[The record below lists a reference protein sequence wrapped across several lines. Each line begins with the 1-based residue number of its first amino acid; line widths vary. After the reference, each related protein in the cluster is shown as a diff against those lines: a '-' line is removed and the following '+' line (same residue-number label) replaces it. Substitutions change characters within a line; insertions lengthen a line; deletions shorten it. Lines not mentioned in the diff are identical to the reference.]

1 MQLTSALNP
10 AELERIHESA
20 LAVLATTGVRILHS
34 EAQERCRRAGA
45 KVDASGVVRF
55 PSSLMRRLTALAPSE
70 FEIGMQDGRRV
81 MLGGSACWASGIV
94 TDPWIIDYE
103 SQRPRRPA
111 LADVQRN
118 TQIVQ
123 KLDRI
128 VAVGRMDFPV
138 TDVAGPMSSARAL
151 FEHLLRHRKHNNV
164 YVTDLESLALWLRIG
179 RVLSAGRA
187 LAGSRLFTVAVA
199 SLSPLT
205 ITEMNVELLKVACA
219 HDFPIVPTICPAA
232 GTTSPMTLAG
242 TLVVGH
248 AENLAILALA
258 QLFREGQPFLYCLGP
273 GVTDMRTSCC
283 MYYTLDKVLWK
294 NAHVQLA
301 RHCGLPTVA
310 ESGGSMTY
318 RHDMQHGAEG
328 VLFMLS
334 AVSAGANLL
343 TGFGSTYNA
352 VGHSTEMMLVQ
363 HAWLEAAEFLRQGIV
378 VDDATLAMDEIARV
392 GPGGNFMTEA
402 LTLQNMRGGEFF
414 GNALFNHIGEMGD
427 EPTMRERA
435 HARVLE
441 LTADDTPAL
450 PKDVTDELRRVFREI
465 DCPL

>member
-1 MQLTSALNP
+1 MQLTSALNQ
-10 AELERIHESA
+10 ADVARVHESA
-20 LAVLATTGVRILHS
+20 MQVLATTGVRILHS

-45 KVDASGVVRF
+45 TVDATGVVRF
-55 PSSLMRRLTALAPSE
+55 PAKVIERLISMAPNE

-81 MLGGSACWASGIV
+81 TLGGSACWASGIV

-103 SQRPRRPA
+103 TQQLRRPA

-138 TDVAGPMSSARAL
+138 TDVSGPMSSERAL
-151 FEHLLRHRKHNNV
+151 FEHLLRHRKHDNV
-164 YVTDLESLALWLRIG
+164 YVTDLESMALWLRIG
-179 RVLSAGRA
+179 RVLSAGRE

-219 HDFPIVPTICPAA
+219 HDFPIVPTICPSA
-232 GTTSPMTLAG
+232 GTTSPMSLAG
-242 TLVVGH
+242 TLVIGH

-301 RHCGLPTVA
+301 KHCGVPMVA

-318 RHDMQHGAEG
+318 RHDTQHGVEG
-328 VLFMLS
+328 FLFMMS

-352 VGHSTEMMLVQ
+352 VGHSTEMMLIQ
-363 HAWLEAAEFLRQGIV
+363 HAWLEAAEFLRKGIV
-378 VDDATLAMDEIARV
+378 VNDATLAMDEIHRV
-392 GPGGNFMTEA
+392 GPGGNFLTED

-414 GNALFNHIGEMGD
+414 SNALFSHIGEMGD

-435 HARVLE
+435 HAKVLE

-450 PKDVTDELRRVFREI
+450 PKDIANDLRSVFRDI
-465 DCPL
+465 GCVL